1 MSVYRRRFSANAIY
15 LIFSGSSSLFFALI
29 VTVNL
34 VYQVEVAKLNP
45 LQLILVGTAL
55 EVVCFIFQVPTGI
68 LADIYG
74 RRLAV
79 IIGTIVIGV
88 GFILEGSI
96 PRFETIMLAQGLFGV
111 GATFTD
117 GAEQAW
123 IAGEVG
129 EDNVGALFVR
139 ATQIGLLGGLL
150 GALFSAVLASIRLN
164 LPIVIGG
171 GLYVALA
178 LFLVFYM
185 PEHGFRRIPK
195 QERPSWRQMTD
206 TFRTGLRLVRLQSM
220 LLIMLTIQLFFGLSS
235 EGYDRLSTAHF
246 LANFTFPA
254 LWQLKPVAWFGIFSI
269 AGTLLSLA
277 VTELIKRRLD
287 INHQRTVIATLFS
300 LNLLGV
306 LCVLVFALTGNF
318 FLAVLTYLGYGTF
331 RRAIQPVWMTWLTR
345 NTSSGTRATVISLV
359 AQVDALGQ
367 IAGGPP
373 VGYIGVAFSLRAA
386 LASVSV
392 TLSPVLLF
400 LAYAW
405 RKAAPS
411 GEPVEEENTVTEP
424 V

>member
-129 EDNVGALFVR
+129 EDKVGALFVR
-139 ATQIGLLGGLL
+139 ATQIGLIGGLL

-171 GLYVALA
+171 CLYVALA
-178 LFLVFYM
+178 LFLIFSM
-185 PEHGFRRIPK
+185 PEQGFRRIPK
-195 QERPSWRQMTD
+195 EERPSWRQIVD
-206 TFRTGLRLVRLQSM
+206 TFRAGLRLVRLQSM
-220 LLIMLTIQLFFGLSS
+220 LLIMLAVQLFFGLSS

-246 LANFTFPA
+246 LANFTFPT
-254 LWQLKPVAWFGIFSI
+254 LWQLKPAVWFGFFFI
-269 AGTLLSLA
+269 AAPLLSLA

-287 INHQRTVIATLFS
+287 INNQRMVIATLFS
-300 LNLLGV
+300 LNLLNV
-306 LCVLVFALTGNF
+306 LGILVFAQTGNF
-318 FLAVLTYLGYGTF
+318 FLAVLAYLSYRTI
-331 RRAIQPVWMTWLTR
+331 RSCMQPVWMTWLTR
-345 NTSSGTRATVISLV
+345 NTNSGTRATVISLV
-359 AQVDALGQ
+359 GQVDALGE
-367 IAGGPP
+367 IVGGPP

-386 LASVSV
+386 LTSVSV
-392 TLSPVLLF
+392 ILSPVLL
-400 LAYAW
+400 LLVYAW
-405 RKAAPS
+405 RRAVPS
-411 GEPVEEENTVTEP
+411 GEPVEGDMVSEP

>member
-79 IIGTIVIGV
+79 IIGTIV
-88 GFILEGSI
+88 
-96 PRFETIMLAQGLFGV
+96 FGV

>member
-1 MSVYRRRFSANAIY
+1 MSVYSRRFSASAIY

-45 LQLILVGTAL
+45 LQLVLVGTAL
-55 EVVCFIFQVPTGI
+55 ETVCFIFQVPTGI
-68 LADIYG
+68 LADVYG

-79 IIGTIVIGV
+79 IIGTIVIGA

-96 PRFETIMLAQGLFGV
+96 PRFETIILAQGLFGV

-171 GLYVALA
+171 CLYIALA
-178 LFLVFYM
+178 LFLIFYM
-185 PEHGFRRIPK
+185 PEQGFRRIPK
-195 QERPSWRQMTD
+195 EERPSWRQMTD
-206 TFRTGLRLVRLQSM
+206 TFRAGLRLVRFQSM
-220 LLIMLTIQLFFGLSS
+220 LLIILAIQLFFGLSS

-246 LANFTFPA
+246 LANFTFPV

-269 AGTLLSLA
+269 AGMLLSLA
-277 VTELIKRRLD
+277 ITELIKRRLD
-287 INHQRTVIATLFS
+287 INHQRTVIAALFS
-300 LNLLGV
+300 LSLLNI
-306 LCVLVFALTGNF
+306 LCILVFALTGNF
-318 FLAVLTYLGYGTF
+318 FLAVLGYLGYGTF
-331 RRAIQPVWMTWLTR
+331 RSAMRPIWMTWITR

-359 AQVDALGQ
+359 AQADALGQ
-367 IAGGPP
+367 MAGGPP
-373 VGYIGVAFSLRAA
+373 VGYIGLAVSLRAA

-392 TLSPVLLF
+392 ILSPVLL
-400 LAYAW
+400 LLVYAW
-405 RKAAPS
+405 RKASPS
-411 GEPVEEENTVTEP
+411 KEPVDKESTVTEP